1 MLQVVAKLLWRKFN
15 KCCMYV
21 YMYVRLHLYTE
32 NHQLNIL
39 LSFKKTKIYLQ
50 LLYMIAE
57 WETDMLDS
65 FLKWAKDPTF
75 LSFWESYSI
84 MWPRQRRSFVWNN
97 YFSVLARP
105 KKKKKVY
112 ITFLR
117 LAFCGVWLM
126 VVGQGYKSWVVG
138 VGVGVSNITN

>member
-1 MLQVVAKLLWRKFN
+1 
-15 KCCMYV
+15 MYV

-65 FLKWAKDPTF
+65 FLK
-75 LSFWESYSI
+75 
-84 MWPRQRRSFVWNN
+84 
-97 YFSVLARP
+97 
-105 KKKKKVY
+105 
-112 ITFLR
+112 
-117 LAFCGVWLM
+117 
-126 VVGQGYKSWVVG
+126 
-138 VGVGVSNITN
+138 